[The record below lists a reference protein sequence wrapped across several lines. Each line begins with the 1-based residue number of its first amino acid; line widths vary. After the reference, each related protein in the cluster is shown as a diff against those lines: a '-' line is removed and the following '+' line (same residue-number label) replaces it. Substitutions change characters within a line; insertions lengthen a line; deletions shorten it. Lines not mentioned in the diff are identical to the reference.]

1 MATKI
6 TTMDERLYE
15 YLLSVSLKEPDVLTR
30 LREETARDPM
40 AILQIP
46 PDQGQLMAL
55 LVKLMGAKRILEIGT
70 YMGFSALSMALA
82 LPENGY
88 LLTCDINQDWTDVA
102 RRYWEKAGVAD
113 RIELRIA
120 PALETMNALLAE
132 GQEQSFDLIFI
143 DADKPNYCAY
153 YEAGLRL
160 LRRGGLV
167 ILDNVLWKGRV
178 ADEREQDP
186 DTVALRAINTLIY
199 QDQRVDASII
209 PIGDGMTIARKR

>member
-1 MATKI
+1 
-6 TTMDERLYE
+6 MDERLYE

-82 LPENGY
+82 LPDNGY

-160 LRRGGLV
+160 LRCGGLV

>member
-1 MATKI
+1 
-6 TTMDERLYE
+6 MDEQLYN

-82 LPENGY
+82 LPDNGY

-102 RRYWEKAGVAD
+102 RRYWERAGVAD

-160 LRRGGLV
+160 LRCGGLV

>member
-160 LRRGGLV
+160 LRCGGLV

>member
-1 MATKI
+1 MESKF
-6 TTMDERLYE
+6 TTMDEQLYN

-82 LPENGY
+82 LPDNGY

-160 LRRGGLV
+160 LRCGGLV

>member
-1 MATKI
+1 MEIKI
-6 TTMDERLYE
+6 TKMDERLYE

-30 LREETARDPM
+30 LREEIARDPM

-160 LRRGGLV
+160 LRCGGLV

>member
-1 MATKI
+1 
-6 TTMDERLYE
+6 MDERLYE

-160 LRRGGLV
+160 LRCGGLV

-209 PIGDGMTIARKR
+209 PIGDGMTIAIKR

>member
-1 MATKI
+1 
-6 TTMDERLYE
+6 MDERLYE

>member
-1 MATKI
+1 MGSKF
-6 TTMDERLYE
+6 TTMDERLYN

-70 YMGFSALSMALA
+70 YMGFSALCMALA

-88 LLTCDINQDWTDVA
+88 LLACDINQDWTDVA

-120 PALETMNALLAE
+120 PALETMDALLAE